1 MSEVQGRMLSNG
13 IEWSTNEAHPVKVTG
28 QGMLD
33 VTVWR
38 QKGSMTVHLVNL
50 TNPMAMR
57 ANFHELIPSPPQA
70 VRARLPEGSKP
81 SREQLLV
88 AGVSPTFRQTPRYIA
103 LTVASI
109 L

>member
-28 QGMLD
+28 QGMLH
-33 VTVWR
+33 VTVRR

-70 VRARLPEGSKP
+70 GRVRLPEGSKA
-81 SREQLLV
+81 SRVQLLL
-88 AGVSPTFRQTPRYIA
+88 AAASPTLPHTSGYLERTA
-103 LTVASI
+103 A
-109 L
+109 